1 MVSQLFTSDMPTA
14 TQINTVFSVFI
25 TVPLFFVFGKDS
37 NRSLLFNFRL
47 TDKNDAIQNSQ
58 ELLVCKRLK
67 KQNKKHQREPKGA
80 HGSLC
85 PIIPLQ
91 DNPAVITSCYAP
103 NLRVFIFCKLQ
114 LECSAVRWLSKYF

>member
-25 TVPLFFVFGKDS
+25 TVPSFFVFGKDS

-58 ELLVCKRLK
+58 ELSVCKRLK
-67 KQNKKHQREPKGA
+67 KTKQNKTSKGTKRGPRLIVPHHPTA
-80 HGSLC
+80 GQSGRDNIMLC
-85 PIIPLQ
+85 
-91 DNPAVITSCYAP
+91 
-103 NLRVFIFCKLQ
+103 
-114 LECSAVRWLSKYF
+114 SKFESIHIL